1 MLIHSVVSSKK
12 KWRTL
17 DITDFHLGTPLP
29 PSRYEY
35 IRISTKMIS
44 DEIMKRYQLY
54 GLQRSCF
61 EYFEIRRCMYGL
73 PQAGRLSQIRLIE
86 HLARHGY
93 HQCPNTPCLFRH
105 RTRDITFIGL
115 G

>member
-1 MLIHSVVSSKK
+1 
-12 KWRTL
+12 
-17 DITDFHLGTPLP
+17 
-29 PSRYEY
+29 
-35 IRISTKMIS
+35 MIP

-61 EYFEIRRCMYGL
+61 VYFEIRRCMYGL
-73 PQAGRLSQIRLIE
+73 PQAGRLSQLRLIE

-105 RTRDITFIGL
+105 RQFFYTTYNSNKTGYLNTIV
-115 G
+115 